1 MGTEDQKKEE
11 DVEEE
16 GPTKAEKKAAIM
28 KRRMEL
34 EQAKKRD
41 QKLQWKRRY
50 NYDINEIITPYNL
63 CVIVYTLTSKVLTNE
78 DAMLLMTPLVETE
91 KSDDLIIYH
100 NSMDSQRT
108 KRLRV
113 IVEKQGVPPRIY
125 P

>member
-1 MGTEDQKKEE
+1 MLNAFRLFLIFGK
-11 DVEEE
+11 
-16 GPTKAEKKAAIM
+16 
-28 KRRMEL
+28 
-34 EQAKKRD
+34 QAKKRD

-113 IVEKQGVPPRIY
+113 SILKRKRASAIAYMESTVV
-125 P
+125 